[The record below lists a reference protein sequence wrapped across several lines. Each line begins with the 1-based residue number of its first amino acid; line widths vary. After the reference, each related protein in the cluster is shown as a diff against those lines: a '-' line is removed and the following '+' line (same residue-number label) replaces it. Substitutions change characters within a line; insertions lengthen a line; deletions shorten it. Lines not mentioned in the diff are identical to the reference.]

1 MFYYVRK
8 NWSDEDPCLRLSA
21 RILCDLRRSDAH
33 CTDPESSLHV
43 PVSLESVVRFG
54 GSGVFL
60 FFVISGFSLSMTM
73 SRHLKHS
80 SPMISYGLSRFF
92 RIAPLFYVLLVV
104 TLIRDHFLFHLSHSR
119 REIVENALF
128 LFNFLPGYQLGIV
141 WASWTIGIEMI
152 YYCFFPL
159 LYRLGVKQKLGLSL
173 AVMLLYCALVRIFS
187 QTAILFLFF
196 FGYVPIFVFG
206 ELAFHF
212 SRSLHE
218 RNNPGKWGYLALAS
232 GIVILLGCVL
242 SRSYLNP
249 IY

>member
-1 MFYYVRK
+1 LAEAEF
-8 NWSDEDPCLRLSA
+8 
-21 RILCDLRRSDAH
+21 
-33 CTDPESSLHV
+33 
-43 PVSLESVVRFG
+43 F
-54 GSGVFL
+54 

-73 SRHLKHS
+73 SRHFKHS